1 MPYLLVACTNNGQ
14 SENIWLPD
22 RKGDTSQQVNTAQK
36 EDLSTSDDSTQACSV
51 EGILTRSTNDGRRL
65 YVGNIPYAAR
75 VEDLR
80 DFFKEFSL

>member
-1 MPYLLVACTNNGQ
+1 MPYLLIACTNNVQ

-22 RKGDTSQQVNTAQK
+22 RKGDTSQQINTAQE
-36 EDLSTSDDSTQACSV
+36 EDLSTSGDCTQRYPVESV
-51 EGILTRSTNDGRRL
+51 ATRSTNDGRRL

-80 DFFKEFSL
+80 DFFKEFSP